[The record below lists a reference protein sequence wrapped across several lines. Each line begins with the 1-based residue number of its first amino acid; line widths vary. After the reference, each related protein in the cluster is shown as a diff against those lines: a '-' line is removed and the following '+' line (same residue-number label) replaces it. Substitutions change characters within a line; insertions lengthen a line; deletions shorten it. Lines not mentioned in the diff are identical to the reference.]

1 MNSFLAD
8 NCIVYNIQHFAGLS
22 SLVLYDA
29 KLSASVLPMPF
40 KSLQGCL
47 PDIAEVLN
55 VNRATLYE
63 RQRALV
69 REGLLEALP
78 GHGRGSGV
86 RATPES
92 VAMLMIGMLASVNL
106 ADVGPLARSLSNA
119 MSIDSTCRLTG
130 AKTFHGALSRI
141 FSDEKLAKKAH
152 GISVHLNAGLA
163 AVGSQAD
170 QDMDAIALKMA
181 MESRGRKIKF
191 NSAPSSSIFS
201 TRKHPETGLRIG
213 VSIPGDTCVELA
225 KVVSILEGDDQ

>member
-1 MNSFLAD
+1 
-8 NCIVYNIQHFAGLS
+8 
-22 SLVLYDA
+22 
-29 KLSASVLPMPF
+29 MPF
-40 KSLQGCL
+40 KSLQGFL

-119 MSIDSTCRLTG
+119 TAIDSACGLTG

-141 FSDEKLAKKAH
+141 FSDEKLAKKAR
-152 GISVHLNAGLA
+152 GVSVHLNAGLA
-163 AVGSQAD
+163 GVGSQAD
-170 QDMDAIALKMA
+170 RDMDAIALKMT
-181 MESRGRKIKF
+181 MESRGAKNVKI
-191 NSAPSSSIFS
+191 APAISSSIFS
-201 TRKHPETGLRIG
+201 TRKHSERGLRIG
-213 VSIPGDTCVELA
+213 VSIPENTCVELA
-225 KVVSILEGDDQ
+225 RVVSSLEGSDQ

>member
-1 MNSFLAD
+1 M
-8 NCIVYNIQHFAGLS
+8 
-22 SLVLYDA
+22 LYVVE
-29 KLSASVLPMPF
+29 LSANVLPMPF

-47 PDIAEVLN
+47 PEIAEVLN
-55 VNRATLYE
+55 VNRTTLYE

-119 MSIDSTCRLTG
+119 TSVDSACRLTG

-141 FSDEKLAKKAH
+141 FSDEKLAKKAG

-163 AVGSQAD
+163 GVGSQTD
-170 QDMDAIALKMA
+170 RDMDWIALKMA
-181 MESRGRKIKF
+181 MQSSGAKNIKLTP
-191 NSAPSSSIFS
+191 APSSSIFS
-201 TRKHPETGLRIG
+201 TRKHPERGLRIG

-225 KVVSILEGDDQ
+225 KVVSSLEKGDDQ